1 MKLLKNKKRKQKP
14 KYLMVTYSYVPDIP
28 SVNLETG
35 DSVKGNYLNI
45 DSNTS
50 KILALGKTTV
60 ILEYPK
66 EDRRYSYRWG
76 FPLILN
82 EAGSFHK
89 VTEYRQ
95 SMLSNW
101 NAKIKNV
108 ECTSVAYGARMV
120 YFNTFG
126 LCNWKDNLIADFLG
140 TDECQFLEYCAL
152 LKNISQ
158 KENQYHIFSARRIR
172 RKFQQTTEIE
182 ILENDNLI
190 SFLIPCKTLNTGFT
204 ESYSCRE
211 GVLPNS
217 FRDLNP
223 SSDPN
228 HLFVRAVISKA
239 QYKRLQK
246 GMSFQGWIFSGRETF
261 TLPGIMI
268 NVEPVF

>member
-1 MKLLKNKKRKQKP
+1 MKLSKNKKQKP
-14 KYLMVTYSYVPDIP
+14 KPKYLIVTYSYVPDIP

-45 DSNTS
+45 DSSPS

-101 NAKIKNV
+101 NVKVKNV
-108 ECTSVAYGARMV
+108 ECTSVSYGARMI

-126 LCNWKDNLIADFLG
+126 LRNWKDNLVSDFLG

-158 KENQYHIFSARRIR
+158 KENQYPIFSGRRIR

-211 GVLPNS
+211 DLPNS

-246 GMSFQGWIFSGRETF
+246 GMSFRGWIFSGRETF